1 MMNVFQIIV
10 LAPIF
15 IILLVVIFHTVWSAF
30 DFGEIGS
37 FVVSVCVSMLAI
49 IGMSHFLKGS
59 MEVILLPY
67 AAMAIAI
74 LLITLFSFIGKH
86 FKEAEGH
93 CLNRTIKEGGSNY
106 ADEQKKKVEAN
117 PKKLKE
123 CFITKDKSVRIITEK
138 GKNHIENTSLL
149 PK

>member
-30 DFGEIGS
+30 DLGELCSIILS
-37 FVVSVCVSMLAI
+37 ACVSVLAV
-49 IGMSHFLKGS
+49 IGIDYFLKGS
-59 MEVILLPY
+59 TKLILLPY
-67 AAMAIAI
+67 VAMAMAI
-74 LLITLFSFIGKH
+74 LLTLLFSFIGKH

-117 PKKLKE
+117 PKMLKE
-123 CFITKDKSVRIITEK
+123 
-138 GKNHIENTSLL
+138 
-149 PK
+149 